1 MVKSNSKR
9 KLGNNNEID
18 DLFSCKEIKRYFYLW
33 EEWDL
38 SYDWF
43 FVINTINR
51 IDVGP
56 TFPFSLNQYKYDP

>member
-33 EEWDL
+33 EE
-38 SYDWF
+38 
-43 FVINTINR
+43 
-51 IDVGP
+51 
-56 TFPFSLNQYKYDP
+56 